1 MNTDVEARAISG
13 VVSFAL
19 LQDLAGKVGLDLPDT
34 DVLSFKDLRS
44 LSPRSLML
52 ILSLH
57 SSEDATPNLPAMNG
71 QAGMNGHA
79 DTNGTAHLNGKEP
92 LLL

>member
-1 MNTDVEARAISG
+1 MEARAISG
-13 VVSFAL
+13 VMSFAL

-34 DVLSFKDLRS
+34 DVLSFKDLRF
-44 LSPRSLML
+44 LSPRTLVL

-57 SSEDATPNLPAMNG
+57 DSEDSSPSTLAVDG

-79 DTNGTAHLNGKEP
+79 GTNGTTHLNGNEP
-92 LLL
+92 LLP